1 MTAYT
6 SEFSFYNGKRWARG
20 YVEAR
25 VSSETDTTATIYWH
39 IVCQQ
44 KSAAL
49 YGQVA
54 RCYVNGSYVGQCSGY
69 LSSSTTYYS
78 NVCSADGYATVSKTS
93 SGRNVPVMIETR
105 VQPVND
111 IGSVTTSWY
120 YATENVWAKAIT
132 YYAPN
137 APSGCSATRNSDTK
151 NTVSWTAP
159 STTTTKPASAILVE
173 RQIDGGSWSQIA
185 SVGGSTTSY
194 ADTGTSAD
202 HSYRYRVRAQNS
214 AGTSGYS
221 TSGAVY
227 NTPAAPK
234 KVTASRL
241 AEAVVKLTI
250 ENTSRTATSLE
261 LQRSGDK
268 AAWEDVAT
276 VEGSPVTE
284 TTDAPGGGT
293 FYYRARNKR
302 GKLISAWSEASEA
315 VVTICPPAAPT
326 LLSPASGAVV
336 SKTEERVVFSWAH
349 NPIDGSDQT
358 AAQLRYSAD
367 GGASWTTVQ
376 IDGTAD
382 FYALDNDFAVNSEVT
397 WGARTK
403 GADADYGPWSGNRV
417 FGVRQAPSIAFAAPG
432 DGFVVENTPVAVELQ
447 YDDPSGSLASLKLTV
462 LDGEGNAVYSR
473 DMGTETSTSIT
484 TSDWV
489 PDDGATYTLRAEA
502 RSSSSLTATA
512 ERSVSVDFELPMTAG
527 VTVSF
532 DAETGRAALSVYVV
546 DDEELQPPDHV
557 IVYRES
563 GGRRVLLGD
572 ELAAGSAV
580 VDAYAPVNVEY
591 LYVVT
596 SVADSGAVS
605 TTSYP
610 VVNRSTRWF
619 LYYEG
624 GVASAAYNPE
634 YEIRLSRPNKRRVHY
649 AGRRWPVSYD
659 GGNVSDERSL
669 SAVLLERGEAEAFME
684 LVHAGGRCVFK
695 SWDGDV
701 FHADADV
708 SLKQE
713 LTNPHVYG
721 TVSLGIV
728 RIDGGEL

>member
-1 MTAYT
+1 MAEFTLSGGSPTAEVDA
-6 SEFSFYNGKRWARG
+6 SAA
-20 YVEAR
+20 V
-25 VSSETDTTATIYWH
+25 VSETDTTATIRVTMWARLKYASANVWSSG
-39 IVCQQ
+39 VKGQANVDGVVYDQQ
-44 KSAAL
+44 RIFGVEHSH
-49 YGQVA
+49 
-54 RCYVNGSYVGQCSGY
+54 SGNAWQ
-69 LSSSTTYYS
+69 SVTR
-78 NVCSADGYATVSKTS
+78 DRTVSKGS
-93 SGRNVPVMIETR
+93 SGRNV
-105 VQPVND
+105 
-111 IGSVTTSWY
+111 GWAAYFHSWVDDVDLGTK
-120 YATENVWAKAIT
+120 ATLGGNVWIGGIT

-137 APSGCSATRNSDTK
+137 APSGCSVTRNSDTK

-159 STTTTKPASAILVE
+159 STTTTKPVSAILVE
-173 RQIDGGSWSQIA
+173 RQTDGGSWSQIA

-241 AEAVVKLTI
+241 AATTVKVAI
-250 ENTSRTATSLE
+250 ENAARTATSLE
-261 LQRSGDK
+261 LQRSKDK
-268 AAWEDVAT
+268 SSWTTVAT
-276 VEGSPVTE
+276 VDGSPVTE

-302 GKLISAWSEASEA
+302 GDLVSAWSAASEA

-326 LLSPASGAVV
+326 LLAPASGVVV
-336 SKTEERVVFSWAH
+336 SKADAEVAFSWAH

-376 IDGTAD
+376 IDGAAD
-382 FYALDNDFAVNSEVT
+382 FYALENDFEVNSEVT

-417 FGVRQAPSIAFAAPG
+417 FSVRQAPSLSFAAPA
-432 DGFVVENTPVAVELQ
+432 DGFTIENTPIAVELQ
-447 YDDPSGSLASLKLTV
+447 YDDPSGSLAALKLTAV
-462 LDGEGNAVYSR
+462 DGGGRAVYAL
-473 DMGTETSTSIT
+473 DMGAETTASIAS
-484 TSDWV
+484 SDWV

-527 VTVSF
+527 VSVAA
-532 DAETGRAALSVYVV
+532 DPDTGRAALSVYVV

-557 IVYRES
+557 VVYRES
-563 GGRRVLLGD
+563 GGKRVLLGD

-580 VDAYAPVNVEY
+580 VDAYAPLNTDY
-591 LYVVT
+591 SYVVA

-605 TTSYP
+605 AHEYP
-610 VVNRSTRWF
+610 ARIDTPFFF
-619 LYYEG
+619 LLHGDE
-624 GVASAAYNPE
+624 AA
-634 YEIRLSRPNKRRVHY
+634 RLKWDPSGQTKISRPNRRRQHY
-649 AGRRWPVSYD
+649 AGRALPVSYD
-659 GGNVSDERSL
+659 DGSVDDARSL
-669 SAVLLERGEAEAFME
+669 TFTIRDEAEAEALDALMRSS
-684 LVHAGGRCVFK
+684 GRCVYK
-695 SWDGDV
+695 SGDGEV
-701 FHADADV
+701 MHADAEV
-708 SLKQE
+708 TLKQAW
-713 LTNPHVYG
+713 TSATRYG
-721 TVSLGIV
+721 TATVSLT

>member
-1 MTAYT
+1 MAAYT
-6 SEFSFYNGKRWARG
+6 DNIYITSARLADG
-20 YVEAR
+20 YVEAWL
-25 VSSETDTTATIYWH
+25 SSETDTTATIYWK
-39 IVCQQ
+39 IGCRQ

-54 RCYVNGSYVGQCSGY
+54 NCYVDGVNRGSCRGYITSSSSSWKEVCSTSGY
-69 LSSSTTYYS
+69 TTLSK
-78 NVCSADGYATVSKTS
+78 GS

-105 VQPVND
+105 VQPVDD
-111 IGSVTTSWY
+111 IGSVTTSWH
-120 YATENVWAKAIT
+120 YATVNVWVKAIT

-159 STTTTKPASAILVE
+159 STTTTKPVSTILVE
-173 RQIDGGSWSQIA
+173 RQTDGGSWSQIA

-241 AEAVVKLTI
+241 AATTVKVAI
-250 ENTSRTATSLE
+250 ENAARTATSLE
-261 LQRSGDK
+261 LQRSKDK
-268 AAWEDVAT
+268 SSWTTVAT
-276 VEGSPVTE
+276 VDGSPVTE

-302 GKLISAWSEASEA
+302 GDLISAWSEASEA

-326 LLSPASGAVV
+326 LLAPASGVVV
-336 SKTEERVVFSWAH
+336 SKADAEVAFSWAH

-376 IDGTAD
+376 IDGAAD
-382 FYALDNDFAVNSEVT
+382 FYALENDFEVNSEVT

-403 GADADYGPWSGNRV
+403 GADADCGPWSGNRV
-417 FGVRQAPSIAFAAPG
+417 FSVRQAPSIAFTAPG

-473 DMGTETSTSIT
+473 DMGTKTSTSIT

-489 PDDGATYTLRAEA
+489 PDDGATYTLCAEA

-557 IVYRES
+557 IVYREAD
-563 GGRRVLLGD
+563 GVRVLLGD
-572 ELAAGSAV
+572 GLAAGAAL
-580 VDAYAPVNVEY
+580 VDEYAPLNTDY
-591 LYVVT
+591 AYVVV

-605 TTSYP
+605 TASYEARVESPYAFMYFGGDLARVRHNLARSVTLTPSVEYVTYAGDSDPTAHMEDALSSGLSLSGLVIGREEAAALERMMDAHEP
-610 VVNRSTRWF
+610 VVAKLFNGDVLTAVPKLS
-619 LYYEG
+619 LSEKK
-624 GVASAAYNPE
+624 
-634 YEIRLSRPNKRRVHY
+634 SRPDWVE
-649 AGRRWPVSYD
+649 V
-659 GGNVSDERSL
+659 
-669 SAVLLERGEAEAFME
+669 
-684 LVHAGGRCVFK
+684 
-695 SWDGDV
+695 
-701 FHADADV
+701 
-708 SLKQE
+708 
-713 LTNPHVYG
+713 
-721 TVSLGIV
+721 TVSLTKV
-728 RIDGGEL
+728 KGGVL